1 MIDYA
6 VINPA
11 TGETLATY
19 DTFTDAQVEDAIA
32 RAASAATT
40 WAATSPAERATVI
53 RRIAELHRERKDE
66 LGAIIVREMGKPIA
80 AAVGEVEF
88 AADIIEFYADNIEKI
103 TADQPLDIVG
113 DGTAVVRRAPLG
125 ALLGIMPWNFPAYQV
140 ARFAAP
146 NLAIGNTIILKHAPQ
161 CPESAAAIE
170 AIYRDA
176 GLPDGG
182 YVNVYATNEQAA
194 TIIADPRVHGVSVT
208 GSERAGAAV
217 AEVAG
222 RNLKKVALE
231 LGGSDPFIVLS
242 TDDLDAVVQN
252 AVDAR
257 LDNNGQSCN
266 GAKRFIVVDELY
278 DAFLEKFVAKMGEV
292 GPGDPMAGE
301 AAYGVLSSAQAAE
314 TLEGQVKKAVDGGAQ
329 VLVGKVGDLL
339 ELADVVRAGGGLD
352 DEWQARALQ
361 DTRALDGVAPRAA
374 DLPESIVTI
383 RIERVEREREASRAR
398 LQQPGGDVLRDAD
411 AVGADHH
418 PEPPLRGTLDDGQ
431 DVAAKER
438 LAAGQDGDALGGNG
452 RDLVDEFEVDCVL
465 DDGVSVG
472 LDALDVFGDGR
483 RIQGHCHGLKR
494 RLRA

>member
-1 MIDYA
+1 MTDYA

-19 DTFTDAQVEDAIA
+19 DTFTQSQIEDAVA
-32 RAASAATT
+32 LASSAAVT
-40 WAATSPAERATVI
+40 WGRTAPADRAIVI
-53 RRIAELHRERKDE
+53 RRIAELHRSRKDE

-88 AADIIEFYADNIEKI
+88 AADIIEFYADNIDRI
-103 TADQPLDIVG
+103 TADQPLDILG

-161 CPESAAAIE
+161 CPESAAALE

-194 TIIADPRVHGVSVT
+194 SIIADPRVHGVSVT

-242 TDDLDAVVQN
+242 ADDLDAVVQS

-266 GAKRFIVVDELY
+266 GAKRFILIDGLY
-278 DAFLEKFVAKMGEV
+278 DEFVTRFTAALSAVSASDPTREDTV
-292 GPGDPMAGE
+292 LGPLSSE
-301 AAYGVLSSAQAAE
+301 AAAARLQEQIDTALAQGA
-314 TLEGQVKKAVDGGAQ
+314 TLLIGGTREGTFFAPTV
-329 VLVGKVGDLL
+329 
-339 ELADVVRAGGGLD
+339 LADVTPEMDVYREELFGPAAVVYRVADEDAAVALANDTSFGLGSYVFTTDPEQAERVADGIEAGMVYVNLVLADSPELPFGGVKRSGTSRELG
-352 DEWQARALQ
+352 L
-361 DTRALDGVAPRAA
+361 LAA
-374 DLPESIVTI
+374 DEFVNKKLI
-383 RIERVEREREASRAR
+383 R
-398 LQQPGGDVLRDAD
+398 
-411 AVGADHH
+411 
-418 PEPPLRGTLDDGQ
+418 RG
-431 DVAAKER
+431 
-438 LAAGQDGDALGGNG
+438 
-452 RDLVDEFEVDCVL
+452 
-465 DDGVSVG
+465 
-472 LDALDVFGDGR
+472 
-483 RIQGHCHGLKR
+483 
-494 RLRA
+494 